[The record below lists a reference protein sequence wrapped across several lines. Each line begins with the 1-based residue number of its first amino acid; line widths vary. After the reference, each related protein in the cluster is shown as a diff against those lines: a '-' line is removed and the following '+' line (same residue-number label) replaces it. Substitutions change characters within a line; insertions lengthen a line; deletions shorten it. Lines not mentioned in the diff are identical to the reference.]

1 MIINLVTHYIP
12 DIIVPNIYFT
22 ANYGITNEEI
32 VSKSGIKQRRRVS
45 PNENTNS
52 MAIEAVKK
60 AIPKLPFPI
69 DEIDLIIGATYTPFD
84 TIATLSHAAQKE
96 FHVANAKCFTIDSA
110 CSSFVIEK
118 RLVNAILLIKRQV
131 KL

>member
-52 MAIEAVKK
+52 MGIEAVKK

-69 DEIDLIIGATYTPFD
+69 DEIDL
-84 TIATLSHAAQKE
+84 S
-96 FHVANAKCFTIDSA
+96 V
-110 CSSFVIEK
+110 
-118 RLVNAILLIKRQV
+118 
-131 KL
+131 